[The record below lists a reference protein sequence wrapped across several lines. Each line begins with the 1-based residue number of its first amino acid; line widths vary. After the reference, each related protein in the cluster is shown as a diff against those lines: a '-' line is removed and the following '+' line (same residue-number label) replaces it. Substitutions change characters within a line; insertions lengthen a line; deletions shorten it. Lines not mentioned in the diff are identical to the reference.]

1 MIPLM
6 APMPAYRGQ
15 IAPVRT
21 FPLWQI
27 AALRVILVRISAQ
40 TWVSRGHKCHKHLP
54 LCARCARRLPEMAAP
69 SSLAPA
75 DDNYLASK
83 KQPGLRRHAQ
93 QLLGCW
99 CTRRRHAYYET
110 LHGVNTLHS
119 ARRRRQGALWSRF
132 PSPLNAVLHEIRCY
146 DANI

>member
-1 MIPLM
+1 MRPAALLRYLPKQAMIPLM

-15 IAPVRT
+15 IAPART

-40 TWVSRGHKCHKHLP
+40 TWVSRGHKYHKHLP
-54 LCARCARRLPEMAAP
+54 LCARCARRLPGMAAP

-83 KQPGLRRHAQ
+83 KQPGLQASRAAASRLVHTVASR
-93 QLLGCW
+93 LLD
-99 CTRRRHAYYET
+99 
-110 LHGVNTLHS
+110 
-119 ARRRRQGALWSRF
+119 SRVLLR
-132 PSPLNAVLHEIRCY
+132 SLHEIRCY